1 MQETSVQVALV
12 CEQLRQ
18 IPELQ
23 GGYNAVGFSQG
34 TLGYGRRLCTLYPA
48 CLPDGTVTLAERQHV
63 LQA

>member
-1 MQETSVQVALV
+1 MSSETRTDLPDMSVQVALV

-34 TLGYGRRLCTLYPA
+34 AP
-48 CLPDGTVTLAERQHV
+48 V
-63 LQA
+63 